1 MSLRQRLSEQL
12 TGWAY
17 QLGWNLI
24 RRVPQSWARRV
35 FAAVAEV
42 AWRRQGP
49 KVQVL
54 ESNLRHVLSWTQ
66 GSPDVDGQE
75 LRALSRVAMR
85 SYARYWLE
93 VFRLPEIPLPR
104 IVSGMHIAPEEEA
117 ALFATLRSGRGVI
130 LALPHMGNFEQAGAW
145 VVGAGAGTFT
155 TVAERLKPESVYEA
169 FLRFRQGL
177 GMEVLPLTGGA
188 EPVRRAGPAAA
199 GRRPGLPGQR
209 PRPEGKRRRGARC
222 SASRPGSPPP
232 PRWRC
237 TPAPR

>member
-24 RRVPQSWARRV
+24 RRVPESWARRGSG
-35 FAAVAEV
+35 AVAEV

-54 ESNLRHVLSWTQ
+54 ESNLRHVLSWQQ

-93 VFRLPEIPLPR
+93 VFRLPEIPL
-104 IVSGMHIAPEEEA
+104 E
-117 ALFATLRSGRGVI
+117 
-130 LALPHMGNFEQAGAW
+130 
-145 VVGAGAGTFT
+145 
-155 TVAERLKPESVYEA
+155 
-169 FLRFRQGL
+169 
-177 GMEVLPLTGGA
+177 
-188 EPVRRAGPAAA
+188 
-199 GRRPGLPGQR
+199 
-209 PRPEGKRRRGARC
+209 
-222 SASRPGSPPP
+222 
-232 PRWRC
+232 
-237 TPAPR
+237 